1 MLGLMS
7 ILIIEG
13 ILFRPLKDVGIPKNF
28 IGRESLNSNFDA
40 NENNSTS
47 ADSLKYDDIM
57 KKEEQ
62 TDGLSLVPKLKNLS
76 SPESQ
81 SYYSI
86 KSPIND
92 GFKKKSFND
101 ESHVNFYSICNTAR
115 TEEFQSCDEQ
125 KLTVEFSKPRII
137 LSNSNTGLYMP
148 PSLSNISEIHDNS
161 KKEISCQEVR

>member
-1 MLGLMS
+1 MS
-7 ILIIEG
+7 ILVIEG
-13 ILFRPLKDVGIPKNF
+13 ILFRPLKDVGIPKKF
-28 IGRESLNSNFDA
+28 TEKESLNSKFDA
-40 NENNSTS
+40 NEKNSTS

-57 KKEEQ
+57 EKEER
-62 TDGLSLVPKLKNLS
+62 TNGLTLVPKLKNIS

-86 KSPIND
+86 KSPIKDDFEKNAY
-92 GFKKKSFND
+92 KD
-101 ESHVNFYSICNTAR
+101 ESHENFYSICNTAR
-115 TEEFQSCDEQ
+115 TDEFQSCDEQ

-161 KKEISCQEVR
+161 KKEIPFHEVR

>member
-1 MLGLMS
+1 MS
-7 ILIIEG
+7 ILVIEG

-28 IGRESLNSNFDA
+28 IERESLNSNFDA
-40 NENNSTS
+40 NENNSP
-47 ADSLKYDDIM
+47 AVDSSKYNNIEE
-57 KKEEQ
+57 KEER
-62 TDGLSLVPKLKNLS
+62 TNELSLVPKLKNLS

-86 KSPIND
+86 KSPTND
-92 GFKKKSFND
+92 RFQKNSIKD
-101 ESHVNFYSICNTAR
+101 ESHENFCSICNTAQ

-161 KKEISCQEVR
+161 KKEISCQG

>member
-1 MLGLMS
+1 MS
-7 ILIIEG
+7 ILVIEG

-28 IGRESLNSNFDA
+28 NERESLNSNFDA
-40 NENNSTS
+40 NENNSR
-47 ADSLKYDDIM
+47 AVDSSKYNNIVE
-57 KKEEQ
+57 KEEL
-62 TDGLSLVPKLKNLS
+62 TNELSLVPKLKNLS

-92 GFKKKSFND
+92 GFKKNSIKD
-101 ESHVNFYSICNTAR
+101 ESHENFYSICNTAR

-125 KLTVEFSKPRII
+125 KLTVEYSKPRII
-137 LSNSNTGLYMP
+137 LSNSNSGLYMP

-161 KKEISCQEVR
+161 KKEIPCQEVR